1 MNDGQI
7 WALVLTIVLLFLFF
21 GALYVSGYKENREK
35 RSENSIN
42 PHLRPLTRSD
52 PGHHSARVGSL
63 PEQDLNA
70 CYQCAA
76 GADDVLMEVYRI
88 LNYLD

>member
-35 RSENSIN
+35 LFAGRNNNNGRAN
-42 PHLRPLTRSD
+42 PHLRPLSRSD
-52 PGHHSARVGSL
+52 PGHQSAQVGSL
-63 PEQDLNA
+63 CKKHQQL
-70 CYQCAA
+70 YV
-76 GADDVLMEVYRI
+76 GM
-88 LNYLD
+88 

>member
-35 RSENSIN
+35 RSLFPGRNHNNDSGD
-42 PHLRPLTRSD
+42 PRLRPLTRSD
-52 PGHHSARVGSL
+52 PGHQSA
-63 PEQDLNA
+63 Q
-70 CYQCAA
+70 
-76 GADDVLMEVYRI
+76 VLYCCPCNE
-88 LNYLD
+88 